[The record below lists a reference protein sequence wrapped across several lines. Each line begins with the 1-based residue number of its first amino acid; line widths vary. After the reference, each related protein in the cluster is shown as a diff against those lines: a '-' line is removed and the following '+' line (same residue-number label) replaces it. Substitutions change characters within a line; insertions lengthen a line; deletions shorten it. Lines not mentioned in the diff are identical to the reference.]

1 MATGNSALDTQA
13 GGFGLNGFV
22 YENGTS
28 PITATSGTYICAYFN
43 ADSVIASMTVSN
55 AQNDSLAGATMK
67 AGGVIYG
74 DITALTL
81 TSGSVFLYKR

>member
-22 YENGTS
+22 YENGTNA
-28 PITATSGTYICAYFN
+28 ITATSGTYICAYFN
-43 ADSVIASMTVSN
+43 TASVIASMTVTN
-55 AQNDSLAGATMK
+55 AQNDSLAGAEMP
-67 AGGVIYG
+67 AGTTIYG
-74 DITALTL
+74 DITAITL